1 MQARE
6 RIEAVYARR
15 EAAAL
20 GDRYSLLSPANLFMA
35 HQRER
40 ELVRQLRRRGMTPER
55 LEQCRVLEVGCGSGG
70 NLRRMIDY
78 GVPPGNLVGFDLLP
92 ERLRQSRR
100 QCREIGI
107 LQADGTAMPFAAARF
122 DLILHF
128 GVFSSIGEA
137 ETRRAFAAE
146 MRRVLRPD
154 GLILWYE
161 FCIDNPKNQDV
172 KAVTPAELRTLFPD
186 CDCAVART
194 VLAPPLTRS
203 LYRWSPGLCELLAR
217 VPFLLTHYVA
227 SLQPRATASRPVCE
241 WTAPSLQ
248 TRFGARDAQA

>member
-1 MQARE
+1 MQARQQ
-6 RIEAVYARR
+6 IEAAYARR
-15 EAAAL
+15 EAVL
-20 GDRYSLLSPANLFMA
+20 MGDRYSLLSPANLFMA

-40 ELVRQLRRRGMTPER
+40 ELVRQLRRRGITPER
-55 LEQCRVLEVGCGSGG
+55 LEQCQVLEVGCGSGG

-78 GVPPGNLVGFDLLP
+78 GVPPENLFGFDLLP
-92 ERLRQSRR
+92 DRLRQARR
-100 QCREIGI
+100 QSPEIGVA
-107 LQADGTAMPFAAARF
+107 QADGTAMPFAAGTF

-137 ETRRAFAAE
+137 ETRRAFARE
-146 MRRVLRPD
+146 MRRVLRAD

-161 FCIDNPKNQDV
+161 SRVDNPRNPDV
-172 KAVTPAELRTLFPD
+172 KAVTPAELRSLFSD
-186 CDCAVART
+186 CDCAFTRT

-227 SLQPRATASRPVCE
+227 SLQPREAVGRQRP
-241 WTAPSLQ
+241 APSLQ
-248 TRFGARDAQA
+248 TPFGASDAHA